1 MDWDWNRACHLARL
15 PLGSPEANDEW
26 GAFQARL
33 RLLAGRVAGSF
44 GKSTAAADALASD
57 VQAKLVSKPDRL
69 CPTERTSTFDGW
81 LFGVLKHQAIDN
93 WRAMQRESK
102 RVVVVDSDVL
112 AGFPEPSRWSPDFQS
127 EHLRKQALLLECCK
141 KLEDMDQLVVSMK
154 LEGRSSAEIG
164 RVLRLSAGAVNTRYS
179 RAKEELRR
187 CAEEA
192 HAS

>member
-26 GAFQARL
+26 GDFQARL

-112 AGFPEPSRWSPDFQS
+112 AGFPDPRDGRQISSLNTCGSRRCF
-127 EHLRKQALLLECCK
+127 
-141 KLEDMDQLVVSMK
+141 
-154 LEGRSSAEIG
+154 SSAA
-164 RVLRLSAGAVNTRYS
+164 RSWKTWTN
-179 RAKEELRR
+179 
-187 CAEEA
+187 
-192 HAS
+192 